1 MNCDFTLLK
10 EDTSWLMAMIC
21 LAAVITVAL
30 DIGVWRKDCEVLST
44 RSQAS
49 INAYM
54 KGCAK

>member
-10 EDTSWLMAMIC
+10 EDTGILLYIIC
-21 LAAVITVAL
+21 AIAFITVAL
-30 DIGVWRKDCEVLST
+30 DVNVWRKDCEVLSL

-54 KGCAK
+54 KGCK